1 MTVFTGSTQSNLT
14 VCFER
19 GADICDSLASALT
32 NAVSIISIILPSTQK
47 T

>member
-1 MTVFTGSTQSNLT
+1 MV
-14 VCFER
+14 VPYER